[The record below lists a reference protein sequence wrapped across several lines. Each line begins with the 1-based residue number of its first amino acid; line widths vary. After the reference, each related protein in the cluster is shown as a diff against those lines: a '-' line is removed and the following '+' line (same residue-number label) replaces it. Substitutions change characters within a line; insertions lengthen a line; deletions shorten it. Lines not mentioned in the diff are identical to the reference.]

1 MMGAEPPGPTVLA
14 DPDLRGPGPAGG
26 LFAGSW
32 RRLVKIAL
40 VVLGSVFTGLCL
52 LVLFASWRDDAA
64 IDAHLG
70 RADADVLSV
79 AFNRTA
85 VRFVSPDGTVYIPSM
100 GVLYP
105 SGLAVGERVRVEY
118 DQANP
123 ELARVAGRDVRL
135 AFLPVGAAILT
146 TWALIGPALWVLR
159 RRDRPRDSAPSTP

>member
-1 MMGAEPPGPTVLA
+1 MA
-14 DPDLRGPGPAGG
+14 
-26 LFAGSW
+26 
-32 RRLVKIAL
+32 
-40 VVLGSVFTGLCL
+40 VLGCVFTGLCL

-85 VRFVSPDGTVYIPSM
+85 VRFVSPEGVVYTPSQ

-105 SGLAVGERVRVEY
+105 GGLTAGERVRVEY

-123 ELARVAGRDVRL
+123 ELARLAGRDARL
-135 AFLPVGAAILT
+135 AVLPVGAAIAV
-146 TWALIGPALWVLR
+146 TWALAGPALWWLR
-159 RRDRPRDSAPSTP
+159 RRD